1 MVCGV
6 WCAKRK
12 WWVDTQAHLPTAT
25 KNYAVCCPHK
35 RTALPSQ
42 PLKCKKGQPDSG
54 TACLI
59 TVTTQ
64 PGMLPHTHWWLGH
77 AWPWAGA
84 PPAGQGRQAR
94 PQGKGKGHPVLHCVW
109 ASLEQKRL
117 VALLLPVGVGKGN
130 AQRGKHTTAHTQ
142 LVVVVFSLFLEHK
155 EKRFPDGWAAP
166 AGSAIAGQPVAWDSP
181 VRVRGTPAPNK
192 KLV

>member
-1 MVCGV
+1 M
-6 WCAKRK
+6 
-12 WWVDTQAHLPTAT
+12 
-25 KNYAVCCPHK
+25 
-35 RTALPSQ
+35 AL
-42 PLKCKKGQPDSG
+42 GRG
-54 TACLI
+54 T
-59 TVTTQ
+59 TGRPGTT
-64 PGMLPHTHWWLGH
+64 GKTTRERER
-77 AWPWAGA
+77 A
-84 PPAGQGRQAR
+84 PCSA
-94 PQGKGKGHPVLHCVW
+94 LCVGFSR
-109 ASLEQKRL
+109 AKRL